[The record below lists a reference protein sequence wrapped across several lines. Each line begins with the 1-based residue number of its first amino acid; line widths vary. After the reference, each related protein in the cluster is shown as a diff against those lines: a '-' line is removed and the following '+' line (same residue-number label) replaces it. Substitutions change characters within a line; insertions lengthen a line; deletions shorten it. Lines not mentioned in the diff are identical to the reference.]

1 MVRMLVTL
9 GYSDGALVLELQE
22 RRLDAG
28 LALAFKDALRDATQ
42 APGSP
47 VILGLGHVEFM
58 DSSGLGAI
66 VGAMKLLGPE
76 RPLELAAL
84 RPAVIKVFRL
94 TRMDTVLRI
103 HDMLPPVVGIAA
115 AE

>member
-1 MVRMLVTL
+1 MLVTL
-9 GYSDGALVLELQE
+9 GNSNGALILDLVE
-22 RRLDAG
+22 RRLDASV
-28 LALAFKDALRDATQ
+28 ALAFKDALRDAVVK
-42 APGSP
+42 PGSP
-47 VILGLGHVEFM
+47 VILGMGHVEFM

-66 VGAMKLLGPE
+66 VGAMKLLGAD

-84 RPAVIKVFRL
+84 RPGVMKVFRL

-103 HDMLPPVVGIAA
+103 HDSLPPLSGHVA

>member
-1 MVRMLVTL
+1 MLVTL
-9 GYSDGALVLELQE
+9 GYSNGALVLELKE

-28 LALAFKDALRDATQ
+28 VALAFKDALREATMGS
-42 APGSP
+42 GSP
-47 VILGLGHVEFM
+47 VILGMGHVEFM

-66 VGAMKLLGPE
+66 VGAMKLLGPD

-103 HDMLPPVVGIAA
+103 HDTLPPVADIAA